1 VLDSFV
7 DNLVDPV
14 GAGDALLAYSTLS
27 MLVTNNPIISSII
40 GNFAAACECEHDG
53 NVPISPSELRKKIEM
68 VEKQILTGL

>member
-1 VLDSFV
+1 
-7 DNLVDPV
+7 
-14 GAGDALLAYSTLS
+14 

-53 NVPISPSELRKKIEM
+53 NVPISPDELRKKIEL